1 MHALNTTIEV
11 ERLYIELGECIQ
23 ANDQE
28 GVQRIFAALVRAKR
42 PLTEIV
48 GEVKRLS
55 RAGVRS
61 EAEPEPSVT
70 DEWPQPGIAPQPVE
84 PAPQPT
90 PQPTYA
96 NFAGAG
102 MPPASPLSPDSAAT
116 WASESDAPVLRQW
129 PPGDATSEAVPS
141 NAEAELR
148 SVDPAMSF
156 DLPDHPEIAAAPAI
170 SDVEPASSWQDEW
183 ARPEALPDPEQSIAE
198 PEQSTPAPIHQL
210 FEPAIELETAGQA
223 VTAAIVEEDPAASP
237 GPATQQN
244 PPAELEQGAPDT
256 APQISGRAIALG
268 VGLDSSEGADTTQS
282 KRASGPL
289 AGRLAVALAIITVL
303 AGTAAFL
310 LVKPAGEQAADKA
323 IPSVVATAAPAPKP
337 APSEAQIA
345 VTPASGGPSERT
357 AGLAATAL
365 LPAATAPSPQPAAAA
380 GTIPG
385 SPAAVVPDSPAIAKP
400 GNSATLLPDS
410 PAAAKPGARP
420 SIASLEPPGGV
431 TPKTPAGAE
440 TPAPAAKPAATPPVE
455 ASPPAQPRSSSLETA
470 PLLERGDRLFGMGD
484 VTSARLFYERA
495 ADAGD
500 GQAALRLGETFD
512 PHFLERAKLRS
523 VQGDPTAAVFW
534 YRRARELGVA
544 EAEILLKSIQTKEER
559 RSNEPFE
566 SVYRDGVCGPPCGPS
581 PSVRHRCRAAG
592 CGNQP
597 WGRRA

>member
-1 MHALNTTIEV
+1 
-11 ERLYIELGECIQ
+11 
-23 ANDQE
+23 
-28 GVQRIFAALVRAKR
+28 
-42 PLTEIV
+42 
-48 GEVKRLS
+48 
-55 RAGVRS
+55 
-61 EAEPEPSVT
+61 
-70 DEWPQPGIAPQPVE
+70 
-84 PAPQPT
+84 
-90 PQPTYA
+90 
-96 NFAGAG
+96 
-102 MPPASPLSPDSAAT
+102 
-116 WASESDAPVLRQW
+116 
-129 PPGDATSEAVPS
+129 
-141 NAEAELR
+141 
-148 SVDPAMSF
+148 MSF
-156 DLPDHPEIAAAPAI
+156 DLPGHPEIAAAPAI
-170 SDVEPASSWQDEW
+170 SDVDPAGSWQDEW

-237 GPATQQN
+237 GSATQQN
-244 PPAELEQGAPDT
+244 PPAELEHGTPDT

-323 IPSVVATAAPAPKP
+323 IPSVVATVAP

-345 VTPASGGPSERT
+345 VTPASGGASERT

-365 LPAATAPSPQPAAAA
+365 LPAPTAPSPQPAAAVPDSPA

-410 PAAAKPGARP
+410 PAAAKPGARA
-420 SIASLEPPGGV
+420 SVASLEPPGGV

-544 EAEILLKSIQTKEER
+544 EAEILLKSIQTK
-559 RSNEPFE
+559 
-566 SVYRDGVCGPPCGPS
+566 
-581 PSVRHRCRAAG
+581 
-592 CGNQP
+592 
-597 WGRRA
+597 